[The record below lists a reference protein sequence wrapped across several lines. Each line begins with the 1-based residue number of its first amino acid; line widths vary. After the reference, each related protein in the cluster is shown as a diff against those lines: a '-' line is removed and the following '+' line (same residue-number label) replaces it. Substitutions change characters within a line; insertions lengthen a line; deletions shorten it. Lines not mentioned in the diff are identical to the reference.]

1 MALSRARLICGEAS
15 LMEDARGIIASVLSQ
30 KRDVAKVSADV
41 LEMRS
46 LIEQEKPPE
55 NIWDFKLING
65 GLIDL
70 EFIAQYLALV
80 GPARGLQPHEPGRN
94 TAEALQVLA
103 APVMEQQSFD
113 DCMAATALYTEISQI
128 VRLCID
134 GAFNPKEAP
143 AGLIDLVCRAGD
155 CPDIS
160 TLEGEVKRLAK
171 VVRKAF
177 VATVKNGG

>member
-1 MALSRARLICGEAS
+1 
-15 LMEDARGIIASVLSQ
+15 
-30 KRDVAKVSADV
+30 RDVAKVSADV
-41 LEMRS
+41 LEMRN

-65 GLIDL
+65 GLVDL

-80 GPARGLQPHEPGRN
+80 GPVKGLAAHEPGRN

-113 DCMAATALYTEISQI
+113 DCMAAMGLYTEISQI

-155 CPDIS
+155 CPDIA

-171 VVRKAF
+171 TVRKAF